1 MKCANCG
8 SELRDGCL
16 YCSNCGKEA
25 QIVPDYNVFEDEYLK
40 TILELEN
47 QKKETASVS
56 RKTYQTQKGK
66 KTSGKRKKAALIG
79 MITVVL
85 ILIAE
90 SRSLTL

>member
-8 SELRDGCL
+8 SELWDGCL

-66 KTSGKRKKAALIG
+66 KTSGKRKKEPAPCKFCLRQKN
-79 MITVVL
+79 
-85 ILIAE
+85 
-90 SRSLTL
+90 SRHISRF